1 MKIKTLH
8 ITSAV
13 LGILLSAPVMTYPAA
28 SVSAPTVDRAHPHD
42 KANFAYVKALAPLWA
57 MPVAAS
63 FSASRWLRQTM

>member
-1 MKIKTLH
+1 MKTLH

-28 SVSAPTVDRAHPHD
+28 SVSAPTVDRAHD
-42 KANFAYVKALAPLWA
+42 KANFAYAKAVAPLWA